1 MTTRIRDRR
10 SLDEDETDTVTTA
23 IAAPQPTTILGV
35 DRVFASRGA
44 RLLAAAFNLTGD
56 RHDAEDLMQDAFSLA
71 CSKPEVFE
79 GRNDNQAE
87 YWLWR
92 VMQRAWKDRLARKGS
107 DTFSLPD
114 HDLDAMVAEG
124 STPLA
129 ECERDWEMAVVYE
142 SLERLGPR
150 HRLAMVMLARGMSE
164 IESAQLAGVS
174 RRTMREWRRDARR
187 SMGLFGERLASGQIC
202 QSFETSLSAF
212 ADGEHGSGKQL
223 RALEAHLQHCG
234 HCRGVVAQIRR
245 HSATVAGVL
254 PVVGIAQEPTPVDL
268 GDLVH
273 IGQHTADTIT
283 HHRGLGGLAPGL
295 LGYLEEHW
303 RLAVVAAAVPVL
315 ASAMVVQWL
324 TGGSAPVGA
333 RGPAQVQT
341 TAASAPKAPVRLP
354 RTSSSRTAVRSS
366 SPVTDEAKL
375 RRAST
380 VRRISAANK
389 QTAKPRRTT
398 ITARVPARPAAK
410 PATSTTVR
418 RSAPTPVRSAPPP
431 VRRPVTPK
439 PQSVTPKPQT
449 APQPCRTTAC
459 AFAP

>member
-71 CSKPEVFE
+71 CAKPEVFE
-79 GRNDNQAE
+79 GRNENQAE

-124 STPLA
+124 PTPLA

-245 HSATVAGVL
+245 HSSTVAGVL
-254 PVVGIAQEPTPVDL
+254 PAVGIVQEPTTVDL

-315 ASAMVVQWL
+315 ASAMVMQSL
-324 TGGSAPVGA
+324 TSGSEPLTAE
-333 RGPAQVQT
+333 RPAQAPAT
-341 TAASAPKAPVRLP
+341 GAATPKAPVTSP
-354 RTSSSRTAVRSS
+354 RTSPSPTAAGPS
-366 SPVTDEAKL
+366 SPATEEAKL
-375 RRAST
+375 RRAAT
-380 VRRISAANK
+380 ARRNEVASAQNA
-389 QTAKPRRTT
+389 TPRRAPVTPRTTTRTPAKPVAAT
-398 ITARVPARPAAK
+398 PARRSTPAIVPSA
-410 PATSTTVR
+410 PPTVR
-418 RSAPTPVRSAPPP
+418 RS
-431 VRRPVTPK
+431 VTPK
-439 PQSVTPKPQT
+439 PQSTPK
-449 APQPCRTTAC
+449 PCRTTAC